1 MSDAEE
7 RDLYLITEAN
17 EEFIIEWLNDR
28 KEFHKWF
35 TSLIIGTFVLLTIFG
50 NKPGFA
56 SIAPVFLT
64 SAVVLMLLA
73 LLCNLVCV

>member
-1 MSDAEE
+1 MSDAKEK
-7 RDLYLITEAN
+7 DPYLIDEAN

-35 TSLIIGTFVLLTIFG
+35 TSLIIGSFVLLTIFG

-56 SIAPVFLT
+56 SIGPVSYKKLCI
-64 SAVVLMLLA
+64 SHPDLA
-73 LLCNLVCV
+73 EHE